1 MKKKKK
7 KKQYVFST
15 FFLFA
20 RLGLFNDRKWQ
31 ISLSPPYLI
40 PRDSRI
46 VLEYFFREKSASS
59 KLICII

>member
-7 KKQYVFST
+7 KTERFLDI